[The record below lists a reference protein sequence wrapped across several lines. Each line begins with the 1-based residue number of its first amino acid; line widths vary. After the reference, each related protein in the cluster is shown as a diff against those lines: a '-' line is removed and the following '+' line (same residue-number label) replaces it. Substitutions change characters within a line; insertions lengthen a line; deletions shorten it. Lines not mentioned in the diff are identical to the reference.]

1 MVGIGVEDWWHRG
14 LAMKPFALIF
24 LGVCVVT
31 VGAGAVVA
39 QEETKPSVSP
49 QSAAQS
55 SAEASTPGGQPSS
68 QPAIQQVTL
77 QATQEPVAA
86 PARDKSKIVYVSD
99 FELDA
104 VNAEGKLE
112 KGVPA
117 IPPSTA
123 AQLDPRRE
131 QGPVE
136 QAGRLV
142 DFMSATLVK
151 ELEKEGYSA
160 HRLRPG
166 ETRPSDGIRISGIF
180 GEPDEQ
186 NRLRRAVMGTFTA
199 DGKMSLFVGISNLAR
214 ADQALYVAAD
224 PSGTDNKAGAVITVS
239 SYAPVAK
246 FEIEKNTT
254 EKTVNDTATG
264 IVADLSALLSANVVA
279 LTQ

>member
-1 MVGIGVEDWWHRG
+1 
-14 LAMKPFALIF
+14 MKPFALIF

-31 VGAGAVVA
+31 LGAGAVVA
-39 QEETKPSVSP
+39 QEETKPSVSS
-49 QSAAQS
+49 QGTAQS
-55 SAEASTPGGQPSS
+55 SEEASTPGAQQSAPG
-68 QPAIQQVTL
+68 IQEVTL
-77 QATQEPVAA
+77 RPTQEPTAA
-86 PARDKSKIVYVSD
+86 PALDKSKIVYVSD

-112 KGVPA
+112 KSVPA

-123 AQLDPRRE
+123 AQLEPRTD

-214 ADQALYVAAD
+214 PDQALYAAAD

-239 SYAPVAK
+239 AYAPVAK

-254 EKTVNDTATG
+254 EKAVNDTATG
-264 IVADLSALLSANVVA
+264 IVAGLSALLSVNVVA

>member
-1 MVGIGVEDWWHRG
+1 
-14 LAMKPFALIF
+14 MKLFALIL
-24 LGVCVVT
+24 LGVWLVT
-31 VGAGAVVA
+31 VGAATVA
-39 QEETKPSVSP
+39 AQDEAKPSISEATTAESSLEASAQAQQSSP
-49 QSAAQS
+49 QV
-55 SAEASTPGGQPSS
+55 TQPST
-68 QPAIQQVTL
+68 QAPIATPA
-77 QATQEPVAA
+77 P
-86 PARDKSKIVYVSD
+86 DKSKIVYVSD

-112 KGVPA
+112 KSVPA

-123 AQLDPRRE
+123 AQLDPKRE

-166 ETRPSDGIRISGIF
+166 ETRPTDGIRISGIF

-186 NRLRRAVMGTFTA
+186 NRLRRAVMGAFTA

-214 ADQALYVAAD
+214 PDQALYAAAD
-224 PSGTDNKAGAVITVS
+224 PSGTDTKAGSVITVS

-254 EKTVNDTATG
+254 EKAVNDTATG

>member
-1 MVGIGVEDWWHRG
+1 MDGIEVC
-14 LAMKPFALIF
+14 AMKLFALIF
-24 LGVCVVT
+24 LGVCAAT
-31 VGAGAVVA
+31 VGAAEVA
-39 QEETKPSVSP
+39 AQDEAKPSISEATPAESSPEVSAQAQ
-49 QSAAQS
+49 QSQV
-55 SAEASTPGGQPSS
+55 TQPST
-68 QPAIQQVTL
+68 QAPIATPA
-77 QATQEPVAA
+77 P
-86 PARDKSKIVYVSD
+86 DKSKIVYVSD

-112 KGVPA
+112 KSVPA
-117 IPPSTA
+117 IPPSIS
-123 AQLDPRRE
+123 AQLDPKRE
-131 QGPVE
+131 QGAIE

-142 DFMSATLVK
+142 DFMSTTLVK

-166 ETRPSDGIRISGIF
+166 ETRPTDGIRISGIF

-214 ADQALYVAAD
+214 PDQALYAAAD
-224 PSGTDNKAGAVITVS
+224 PSGTDSKAGAVITVS

-254 EKTVNDTATG
+254 EKAVNDTATG